1 MANENVMDRVETL
14 DYLKDRM
21 HTERLV
27 VSRYGDGEYMLM
39 NGIFGQKTENIKLTQ
54 PLLLNAIKVKG
65 QLVCIPT
72 LKPHNVEKKDR
83 WYEAQKFLMDISKH
97 SLYGNAMW
105 NVHDFMSNNDVLP
118 FIFSKNVIL
127 ITGYP
132 DESRMVFKSLQPDLK
147 VIGVPR
153 TNISK
158 VYEEV
163 KIKTLDYINRNKID
177 NIIFA
182 CGPTSGAFIADF
194 INICDANLVDIGS
207 VLNAILND
215 YTINKPPLIKL
226 HRMSWTNAV
235 DIKKQSDMFFKKLKE
250 IGE

>member
-1 MANENVMDRVETL
+1 
-14 DYLKDRM
+14 
-21 HTERLV
+21 
-27 VSRYGDGEYMLM
+27 
-39 NGIFGQKTENIKLTQ
+39 
-54 PLLLNAIKVKG
+54 
-65 QLVCIPT
+65 
-72 LKPHNVEKKDR
+72 
-83 WYEAQKFLMDISKH
+83 
-97 SLYGNAMW
+97 
-105 NVHDFMSNNDVLP
+105 
-118 FIFSKNVIL
+118 
-127 ITGYP
+127 
-132 DESRMVFKSLQPDLK
+132 MVFKSLQPDLK

-153 TNISK
+153 TNTSK